1 MKKGIAIIL
10 CCALVLAL
18 AGCAVPTGQKTET
31 VYEASFLTLFDTVT
45 VLKGAAESQETF
57 EETAGIVQA
66 DLTQRLAVA
75 QMLHDGEKY
84 QAIEEKTGASTA
96 TISRVNKCLNYGSG
110 GYRTVLDR
118 ADTKI

>member
-1 MKKGIAIIL
+1 MKPNLIDDNHSLFEAVLSLENIEE
-10 CCALVLAL
+10 CAA
-18 AGCAVPTGQKTET
+18 
-31 VYEASFLTLFDTVT
+31 F
-45 VLKGAAESQETF
+45 F
-57 EETAGIVQA
+57 EDICTSKELQ